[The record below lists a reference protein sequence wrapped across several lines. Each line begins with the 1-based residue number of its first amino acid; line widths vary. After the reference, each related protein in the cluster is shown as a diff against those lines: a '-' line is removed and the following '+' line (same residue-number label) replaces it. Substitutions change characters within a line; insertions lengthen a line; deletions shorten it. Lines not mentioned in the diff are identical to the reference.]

1 MKLPENIEGFIKAQ
15 NESDS
20 TAFANYFTEHATV
33 SDEGSSYSGREE
45 IKQWIQAATERYNMQ
60 LTPIDFTQTG
70 SKGKLTVKVS
80 GTFPGSPVVMNYH
93 LELDGSSIGSLKITD

>member
-15 NESDS
+15 NELDS
-20 TAFANYFTEHATV
+20 KAFANYFTAYATV

-45 IKQWIQAATERYNMQ
+45 IRQWIQEASEKYNMQ

-70 SKGKLTVKVS
+70 SKGKLTVEVS
-80 GTFPGSPVVMNYH
+80 GTFPGSPAVMDYH
-93 LELDGSSIGSLKITD
+93 LELDGPSISSLKITD